1 MSDKYYNISDRTE
14 TKEISD
20 GHLHNEC
27 DLKANSSKAPR
38 VGLYT
43 DQALS
48 RLQRSGQIRRLSRG
62 VYEFPKIHP
71 QIGVLSPSP
80 EAVAKAMAE
89 RTGSRIT
96 ITGAKAAN
104 LLGLSAQVPMQNV
117 FWTEGPSRTVRIG
130 NQTVVLKHV
139 APSKMIGAGT
149 EAGIVIQAIR
159 SLGKKGVHEI
169 PVHALAK
176 QLPRPV
182 KRAVKRLTPAAP
194 AWSQPVLNQISA

>member
-1 MSDKYYNISDRTE
+1 MATSTTNAILKRIRAKHRGSVFTPRQFA
-14 TKEISD
+14 
-20 GHLHNEC
+20 HLGTR
-27 DLKANSSKAPR
+27 AA
-38 VGLYT
+38 V

-48 RLQRSGQIRRLSRG
+48 RLQRSGQIRRLTRG

-71 QIGVLSPSP
+71 RIGVLSPSP

-96 ITGAKAAN
+96 ISGAKAAN
-104 LLGLSAQVPMQNV
+104 LLGLSTQVPMQNV

-130 NQTVVLKHV
+130 NQTVTLKHV

-149 EAGIVIQAIR
+149 EVGIVIQAVR
-159 SLGKKGVHEI
+159 SLGKEGVHEI
-169 PVHALAK
+169 SVHALTK
-176 QLPRPV
+176 HLPRPV